1 MPHGRKCTD
10 FTTENV
16 VSAMNLMKLLR
27 ERHCYLSVFV
37 GKDTVIFVVKDTV
50 IFQNCIIFLS
60 DLF

>member
-16 VSAMNLMKLLR
+16 ASAMKLLR